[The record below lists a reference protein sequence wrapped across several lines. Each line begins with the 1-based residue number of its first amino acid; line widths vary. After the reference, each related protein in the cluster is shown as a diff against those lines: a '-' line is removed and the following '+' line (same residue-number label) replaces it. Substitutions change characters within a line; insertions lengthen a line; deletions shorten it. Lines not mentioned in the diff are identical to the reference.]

1 MSKKTVKEESII
13 FKIITLGN
21 SGVGKT
27 SIIRRFIYDNYT
39 EDTMTTIGVSM
50 SYKDIT
56 LSNGK
61 IIKLKLIDTAG
72 QEKYMALAKSY
83 YKNADGV
90 FFIFSFDDKN
100 SVESIKIWVNEF
112 NENNKNIGD
121 YLIPQY
127 LIGNKSDININER
140 EVKDDLIEKF
150 RSESKIEH
158 YETTSAKDN
167 VNINKIFQEISE
179 MIYKNYEKIIG
190 KEQKKIAIEK
200 YKPESKNRCGN
211 CFSDL

>member
-200 YKPESKNRCGN
+200 YKPESKTRCGN

>member
-1 MSKKTVKEESII
+1 MSKKTVKKDSII

-27 SIIRRFIYDNYT
+27 SILRRFIYDNYT
-39 EDTMTTIGVSM
+39 EDTMATIGVSM
-50 SYKDIT
+50 SFKDIT

-61 IIKLKLIDTAG
+61 EIKLKLIDTAG
-72 QEKYMALAKSY
+72 QEKYMALTKSY

-90 FFIFSFDDKN
+90 FFIFAFDDKN
-100 SVESIKIWVNEF
+100 SFEDIKMWIREF
-112 NENNKNIGD
+112 NENSKNQN
-121 YLIPQY
+121 YVIPKY
-127 LIGNKSDININER
+127 LIGNKSDLGEDEK
-140 EVKDDLIEKF
+140 EVKDDYIEKCRNQF
-150 RSESKIEH
+150 NIEH

-190 KEQKKIAIEK
+190 KEQKKITINK
-200 YKPESKNRCGN
+200 YKEENENGCVICIR
-211 CFSDL
+211 D